1 MKKQMNFLLSV
12 IEKTQKDGYFTFGEM
27 LLYAQKV
34 LKEWDE
40 IPKAIQRRFPILFI
54 DEAQDT
60 DTFQWDL
67 LKRAF

>member
-1 MKKQMNFLLSV
+1 
-12 IEKTQKDGYFTFGEM
+12 M

-60 DTFQWDL
+60 DTFQWNL
-67 LKRAF
+67 LKRLLIVMES